1 MVVVLHHSTFCF
13 KFKLSQSFLV
23 YRMKV
28 PGHKVPGGS
37 MGNDREE
44 RSRESCNPHS
54 TALLVKDRK
63 SEWLYAGVSKLCCCI
78 VFCII
83 VYLKRI

>member
-1 MVVVLHHSTFCF
+1 
-13 KFKLSQSFLV
+13 
-23 YRMKV
+23 
-28 PGHKVPGGS
+28 

-63 SEWLYAGVSKLCCCI
+63 SEWLNAGVSKLCI
-78 VFCII
+78 VFCIT
-83 VYLKRI
+83 VYLKKLRILCELCMKALKQSKEDDQEFVGSFYSMLTLLEP